1 MSYFPVILM
10 NRPIQ
15 VKPADQE
22 SKSGNDRKLFVGM
35 LSKQQNE
42 EDVRKMFEAF
52 GTIEECTV
60 LRDQN
65 GNSRGCAFV
74 KLSSHSECQAAIA
87 SLHGSQKMSG
97 ASSSL
102 VVKFADTERERQLRR
117 LQQMAQQMGL
127 MTNNSAAAAAA
138 AAAAATLS
146 PAAQAVPTLGTYA
159 QLVQQQAVLG
169 GGSPF
174 TTTMQ
179 IPNAAQI
186 ATLTALGAPNQQAQY
201 TDLSR
206 LTSAAA
212 AAVAAG
218 MNGGS
223 QSATVLSPTAQ
234 GMSVAM
240 STSSAGT
247 SSTTTDAQ
255 MLSACLPQYGIASYP
270 AQAAAAASSALA
282 AAAYN
287 PLLQHALVQQAAN
300 SMSAIS
306 AATTAQKEGPDGC
319 NLFIY
324 HLPQEFGD
332 AELAQ
337 MFMPFGS
344 VLSAKVYVDRA
355 TGQSKCFGFVSFD
368 NPQSASAAIQAMN
381 GFQIGMKRLKV
392 QLKRP
397 KDSSKPLDSWPPE
410 FLSPTDYGNAAV

>member
-1 MSYFPVILM
+1 M

-42 EDVRKMFEAF
+42 DDVRKMFETF

-74 KLSSHSECQAAIA
+74 KLSSHGECQAAIA
-87 SLHGSQKMSG
+87 ALHGSQKMSVSTNNNTVPPSTEEGSFLCSQG

-127 MTNNSAAAAAA
+127 MTNNQAAAAV
-138 AAAAATLS
+138 S
-146 PAAQAVPTLGTYA
+146 PTASVPTLGTYA

-169 GGSPF
+169 SASPF
-174 TTTMQ
+174 ATTMQ
-179 IPNAAQI
+179 IPNATQI
-186 ATLTALGAPNQQAQY
+186 ATLTALGQPNQTQY
-201 TDLSR
+201 DLSR
-206 LTSAAA
+206 LGSGG
-212 AAVAAG
+212 VPG
-218 MNGGS
+218 MNGGGS
-223 QSATVLSPTAQ
+223 NSTAVLSPNGQ
-234 GMSVAM
+234 GMAVAM
-240 STSSAGT
+240 STSTAGT
-247 SSTTTDAQ
+247 SSTTTDGQ
-255 MLSACLPQYGIASYP
+255 LLSCLPQYGIPGYP
-270 AQAAAAASSALA
+270 AQAAAAASNAIA

-287 PLLQHALVQQAAN
+287 PLLQQALVQQAASN
-300 SMSAIS
+300 MSALS

-397 KDSSKPLDSWPPE
+397 KDANKPYE
-410 FLSPTDYGNAAV
+410 